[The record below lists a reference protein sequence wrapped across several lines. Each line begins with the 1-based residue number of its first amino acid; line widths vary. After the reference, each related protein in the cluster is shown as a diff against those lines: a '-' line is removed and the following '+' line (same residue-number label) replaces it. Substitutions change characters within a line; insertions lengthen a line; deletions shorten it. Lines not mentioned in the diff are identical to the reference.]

1 MIRLRTLTTSIDFLQ
16 GGIILNSS
24 TPQLLISSSPQPP
37 RALIVNIGVPAQLSR
52 LPDSLADKGPNKS
65 ETSPN
70 MKLATEW
77 VDVLISPILIIFTA
91 PYRRTF
97 KLYTWEPLKR
107 IREAENDRKVF
118 ISRVRE
124 WKEEKYKELES
135 VQLAV
140 RT

>member
-1 MIRLRTLTTSIDFLQ
+1 
-16 GGIILNSS
+16 
-24 TPQLLISSSPQPP
+24 
-37 RALIVNIGVPAQLSR
+37 
-52 LPDSLADKGPNKS
+52 
-65 ETSPN
+65 